1 MQTIMAVINRKGG
14 VGKTT
19 SSVNLATELALTG
32 RSVLW
37 IDIDP
42 QSNGTI
48 LISGGSSE
56 HDVSIADLLDNPKT
70 PVKSAIKSSPYG
82 VDYIPCVPKL
92 SRILETLASRISREN
107 ILKKLLA
114 QVPDYDYIIIDCPP
128 DSSLGTLNAI
138 VAAKHYLIP
147 VDGGSFALNGLGDL
161 LQLLDEVSENEGR
174 AYKFMIVRNE
184 YSTAT
189 KVMNGFL
196 ESQLTE
202 LHEHVLNT
210 RIRRSEVIQQAVAS
224 CKPVRDYKPGSIA
237 AQDFKD
243 LAKEVIART
252 SNDL

>member
-1 MQTIMAVINRKGG
+1 MQKIMAVINRKGG

-19 SSVNLATELALTG
+19 SSVNLATELALSG
-32 RSVLW
+32 HHVLY

-42 QSNGTI
+42 QSNGTV
-48 LISGGSSE
+48 LISGGNTE

-70 PVKSAIKSSPYG
+70 PVKSAINKSPFG
-82 VDYIPCVPKL
+82 VDYIASVPTL
-92 SRILETLASRISREN
+92 SRILETLVSRISREH
-107 ILKKLLA
+107 ILRKLLT
-114 QVPDYDYIIIDCPP
+114 QVPEYDYIIIDCPP

-161 LQLLDEVSENEGR
+161 LKLLDEVSENEGR
-174 AYKFMIVRNE
+174 AYNYMILRNE

-196 ESQLTE
+196 ASQLESQQD
-202 LHEHVLNT
+202 HVLTT
-210 RIRRSEVIQQAVAS
+210 RIKRSEVIQQAVAM
-224 CKPVRDYKPGSIA
+224 CVPVRQYKPGSVA

-243 LAKEVIART
+243 LAKEVIGR
-252 SNDL
+252 LI